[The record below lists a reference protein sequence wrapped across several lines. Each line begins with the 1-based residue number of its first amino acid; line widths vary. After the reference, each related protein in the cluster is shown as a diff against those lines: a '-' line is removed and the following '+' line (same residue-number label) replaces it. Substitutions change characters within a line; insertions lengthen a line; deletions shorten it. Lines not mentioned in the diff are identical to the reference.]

1 MIRNRTLA
9 SALCTAAALL
19 GVGVAPAS
27 AQTSAASTAT
37 AAATSC
43 YGGAKTLTYHYQAA
57 AKEYGTYTTS
67 SRCNDINLRLITDEP
82 GVYLDACVV
91 FVDHTSKCN
100 NGDAYT
106 THGTEWGTV
115 ATDVKDGTH
124 FVLRVHAYDIDAQN
138 VTFQIAY

>member
-1 MIRNRTLA
+1 MIRSRTLA
-9 SALCTAAALL
+9 AALITAGALL

-27 AQTSAASTAT
+27 AQAS

-91 FVDHTSKCN
+91 FTDHTTKCN

-106 THGTEWGTV
+106 THGTEWGTI
-115 ATDVKDGTH
+115 ATDVLDGTH
-124 FVLRVHAYDIDAQN
+124 FIVRVHAYDTDAQN

>member
-1 MIRNRTLA
+1 MTRNRTLA

-19 GVGVAPAS
+19 GLGAVPAS
-27 AQTSAASTAT
+27 AQTPVAS

-43 YGGAKTLTYHYQAA
+43 YGGAKTLTYHYQSA

-91 FVDHTSKCN
+91 FVDHTTKCN
-100 NGDAYT
+100 NDDAYT

>member
-1 MIRNRTLA
+1 MTRSRAFA
-9 SALCTAAALL
+9 SVLFTAAALL

-27 AQTSAASTAT
+27 AQNSAPS

-115 ATDVKDGTH
+115 ATDVLDGTH

>member
-1 MIRNRTLA
+1 MIRTRA
-9 SALCTAAALL
+9 FAAALFTAASLL
-19 GVGVAPAS
+19 GAGVAPAS
-27 AQTSAASTAT
+27 AQTSAAAV
-37 AAATSC
+37 SC
-43 YGGAKTLTYHYQAA
+43 YGGARTLTYHYQAA

-67 SRCNDINLRLITDEP
+67 SRCNDVNIRLITDVP

-124 FVLRVHAYDIDAQN
+124 FVLRVHAYDTDAQN

>member
-9 SALCTAAALL
+9 SALFTTAALL
-19 GVGVAPAS
+19 AVGVTPAS
-27 AQTSAASTAT
+27 AQSS

-43 YGGAKTLTYHYQAA
+43 YGGAKTLTYKYQTA

-91 FVDHTSKCN
+91 FVDHTALCN
-100 NGDAYT
+100 NDDAYT

-124 FVLRVHAYDIDAQN
+124 FVLRVHAYDTDAQN

>member
-1 MIRNRTLA
+1 MLRSKALA
-9 SALCTAAALL
+9 STLFTTAALL
-19 GVGVAPAS
+19 AAAAVPAT
-27 AQTSAASTAT
+27 AQTSAAAV
-37 AAATSC
+37 SC

-57 AKEYGTYTTS
+57 AKEYGVYTTS
-67 SRCNDINLRLITDEP
+67 SRCNDINMRLITDVP
-82 GVYLDACVV
+82 GVFLDACVV
-91 FVDHTSKCN
+91 FTDHTTKCN

-124 FVLRVHAYDIDAQN
+124 FILRVHAYDTDAQN

>member
-1 MIRNRTLA
+1 MIRSRALA
-9 SALCTAAALL
+9 SVLFTAAALL

-27 AQTSAASTAT
+27 AHTSA

-43 YGGAKTLTYHYQAA
+43 YGGEKTLTYHYQTA

-67 SRCNDINLRLITDEP
+67 SRCSDINIRLDSGTPD
-82 GVYLDACVV
+82 GWYLDACVV
-91 FVDHTSKCN
+91 FVDHTTKCN
-100 NGDAYT
+100 NDDAYT

-124 FVLRVHAYDIDAQN
+124 FVLRIHAYDQDAQN
-138 VTFQIAY
+138 VTFHLAY

>member
-1 MIRNRTLA
+1 MIRSRTF
-9 SALCTAAALL
+9 SAALVTAAALL

-27 AQTSAASTAT
+27 AHAS

-67 SRCNDINLRLITDEP
+67 SRCNDINMRLITDVP

-91 FVDHTSKCN
+91 FTDHTTKCN

-115 ATDVKDGTH
+115 ATDVLDGTH
-124 FVLRVHAYDIDAQN
+124 FILRVHAYDTDAQN

>member
-1 MIRNRTLA
+1 MLRSKALA
-9 SALCTAAALL
+9 SALFTTAALL
-19 GVGVAPAS
+19 AAGAVPAT
-27 AQTSAASTAT
+27 AQSSAAAV
-37 AAATSC
+37 SC
-43 YGGAKTLTYHYQAA
+43 YGGAKNLTYHYQAA

-67 SRCNDINLRLITDEP
+67 SRCSDINMRLITDVP

-91 FVDHTSKCN
+91 FTDHTTKCN

-124 FVLRVHAYDIDAQN
+124 FVLRVHAYDTDAQN
-138 VTFQIAY
+138 VSFQIAY

>member
-19 GVGVAPAS
+19 GVGAVPAS
-27 AQTSAASTAT
+27 AQTSAAS

-57 AKEYGTYTTS
+57 AREYGTYTTS

>member
-1 MIRNRTLA
+1 MIRSRTFA
-9 SALCTAAALL
+9 SALFAAAALL
-19 GVGVAPAS
+19 GAASAPAS
-27 AQTSAASTAT
+27 ASAQSSAS
-37 AAATSC
+37 AATSC
-43 YGGAKTLTYHYQAA
+43 YGGAKTLTYHYQSA

-67 SRCNDINLRLITDEP
+67 SRCGDINMRLVTDIP

-91 FVDHTSKCN
+91 FTDHTTKCN

-138 VTFQIAY
+138 VTFLLAY

>member
-1 MIRNRTLA
+1 MIRKTALA
-9 SALCTAAALL
+9 SALFTASALL
-19 GVGVAPAS
+19 AAGVAPAS
-27 AQTSAASTAT
+27 AQSSAAA
-37 AAATSC
+37 SC
-43 YGGAKTLTYHYQAA
+43 YGGARTLTYHYQAA

-91 FVDHTSKCN
+91 FVDHTTKCN
-100 NGDAYT
+100 NDDAYT

-124 FVLRVHAYDIDAQN
+124 FVVRIHAYDTDAQN

>member
-1 MIRNRTLA
+1 MIRSRTIA
-9 SALCTAAALL
+9 SALFAAAALL
-19 GVGVAPAS
+19 GAGVAPAS
-27 AQTSAASTAT
+27 AQSSAAAL
-37 AAATSC
+37 SC
-43 YGGAKTLTYHYQAA
+43 YGGARTLTYHYQAA

-67 SRCNDINLRLITDEP
+67 SRCNDINMRLITDEP

-91 FVDHTSKCN
+91 FVDHTTKCN
-100 NGDAYT
+100 NDDAYT

>member
-1 MIRNRTLA
+1 MTRTRRTTAVLA
-9 SALCTAAALL
+9 AVTALL
-19 GVGVAPAS
+19 TGAATAPAL
-27 AQTSAASTAT
+27 AQSET
-37 AAATSC
+37 AATSC
-43 YGGAKTLTYHYQAA
+43 YGGARSLTYHYSPAA
-57 AKEYGTYTTS
+57 VEYGTYTTS

-91 FVDHTSKCN
+91 FVDHTTKCN

-124 FVLRVHAYDIDAQN
+124 FVLRIHAYDTDAQN
-138 VTFQIAY
+138 VSFQIAY

>member
-1 MIRNRTLA
+1 MIRKTA
-9 SALCTAAALL
+9 FVSALFTAAALL
-19 GVGVAPAS
+19 GAGVAPAS
-27 AQTSAASTAT
+27 AQSSAAAV
-37 AAATSC
+37 SC
-43 YGGAKTLTYHYQAA
+43 YGGATTLTYHYQAA

-67 SRCNDINLRLITDEP
+67 SRCNDINLRLTTDVP

-91 FVDHTSKCN
+91 FVDHTTKCN
-100 NGDAYT
+100 NNDAYT

>member
-1 MIRNRTLA
+1 MTRNRAFA
-9 SALCTAAALL
+9 SVLCTAAALL
-19 GVGVAPAS
+19 GVGVAPAA
-27 AQTSAASTAT
+27 AQTSTAS

-115 ATDVKDGTH
+115 ATDVLDGTH
-124 FVLRVHAYDIDAQN
+124 FVVRVHAYDTDAQN

>member
-1 MIRNRTLA
+1 MTRSRALA
-9 SALCTAAALL
+9 SVLCTAAALL
-19 GVGVAPAS
+19 GVGVAPAA
-27 AQTSAASTAT
+27 AQTSTAS

-115 ATDVKDGTH
+115 ATDVLDGTH
-124 FVLRVHAYDIDAQN
+124 FVVRVHAYDIDAQN

>member
-1 MIRNRTLA
+1 MSRTKVFA
-9 SALCTAAALL
+9 SALFTAAALL
-19 GVGVAPAS
+19 GAGVAPAS
-27 AQTSAASTAT
+27 AQPSAAAV
-37 AAATSC
+37 SC
-43 YGGAKTLTYHYQAA
+43 YGGARTLTYHYQAA

-67 SRCNDINLRLITDEP
+67 SRCNDINIRLITDEP

-100 NGDAYT
+100 NDDAYT

-124 FVLRVHAYDIDAQN
+124 FVLRVHAYDTDAQN

>member
-1 MIRNRTLA
+1 MIRSRTIV
-9 SALCTAAALL
+9 SALFAAAALL
-19 GVGVAPAS
+19 GAGIAPAS
-27 AQTSAASTAT
+27 ASAQSS
-37 AAATSC
+37 AATSC

-67 SRCNDINLRLITDEP
+67 SRCGDINMRLVTDIP

-91 FVDHTSKCN
+91 FTDHTTKCN
-100 NGDAYT
+100 NDDAYT

-124 FVLRVHAYDIDAQN
+124 FVLRVHAYDTDAQN
-138 VTFQIAY
+138 VTFQLAY

>member
-1 MIRNRTLA
+1 MIRSRTFA
-9 SALCTAAALL
+9 SALFTAAALL
-19 GVGVAPAS
+19 GAAVAPAS
-27 AQTSAASTAT
+27 AQTSAAAV
-37 AAATSC
+37 SC
-43 YGGAKTLTYHYQAA
+43 YRGAKPLTYHYQPA

-67 SRCNDINLRLITDEP
+67 SRCNDINIRLITDEP

-124 FVLRVHAYDIDAQN
+124 FVLRVHAYDTDAQN
-138 VTFQIAY
+138 VSFQIAY